1 MIKMNSRMFIRVTAA
16 LFLAAILIPAFVTA
30 QEAQAPP
37 PAGKKPPVKM
47 GLRESLGL
55 TDEQTKALETFRK
68 ARMDESRAFREEMM
82 KLRGEMREL
91 AKDPKAGEAKMNG
104 LIDKTA
110 QLRTERAKAA
120 FKHRGEI
127 EKIFT
132 PEQLEKMRAFRARAM
147 DRPGMAGP
155 GRMGFGR
162 MGFRGPGMGR
172 FGGPGFGMRRMGRIG
187 AFPHRPFP
195 GWRWRR

>member
-16 LFLAAILIPAFVTA
+16 VFLAAILALAFITA
-30 QEAQAPP
+30 QETPAPP

-47 GLRESLGL
+47 GPRESLGL
-55 TDEQTKALETFRK
+55 TAGQEKALEEFQK
-68 ARMDESRAFREEMM
+68 ARRDESRAFRDEMQKM
-82 KLRGEMREL
+82 RGEMREL
-91 AKDPKAGEAKMNG
+91 AKDPKANEAKIDG

-110 QLRTERAKAA
+110 QLRAERAKAA
-120 FKHRGEI
+120 FKHRGEV

-132 PEQLEKMRAFRARAM
+132 PEQLEKMRAFRAQAM
-147 DRPGMAGP
+147 DRPEMAGR

-172 FGGPGFGMRRMGRIG
+172 FMGPGFGMRPGSG
-187 AFPHRPFP
+187 HRP
-195 GWRWRR
+195 WRHRPLFWRRW

>member
-1 MIKMNSRMFIRVTAA
+1 MNKTTFRIAIRVTAA
-16 LFLAAILIPAFVTA
+16 VFLAAVLIPAFVTA
-30 QEAQAPP
+30 QETQAPP

-47 GLRESLGL
+47 GPRESLGL
-55 TDEQTKALETFRK
+55 TAEQEKALEEFRK
-68 ARMDESRAFREEMM
+68 ARRDESRAFRDEMLKM
-82 KLRGEMREL
+82 RGEMREL
-91 AKDPKAGEAKMNG
+91 AKDPQANEAKVDV

-110 QLRTERAKAA
+110 QLRAERAKAA
-120 FKHRGEI
+120 FKHRGEV

-132 PEQLEKMRAFRARAM
+132 PEQLKKMNAFRARAM
-147 DRPGMAGP
+147 GRPGMAGP

-172 FGGPGFGMRRMGRIG
+172 FMGPGFGMRRMGRFG

>member
-1 MIKMNSRMFIRVTAA
+1 MKKKTFRIAVRVTAA
-16 LFLAAILIPAFVTA
+16 LFLAAIVAPAFITA

-37 PAGKKPPVKM
+37 SAGKKPPVKM
-47 GLRESLGL
+47 QPREALGL
-55 TDEQTKALETFRK
+55 SPEQEKALETFRK
-68 ARMDESRAFREEMM
+68 ARMDENRAFRDEMQ

-91 AKDPKAGEAKMNG
+91 AKDPKAGEAKIGG

-110 QLRTERAKAA
+110 QLRAERAKAA
-120 FKHRGEI
+120 FRNRAEVK
-127 EKIFT
+127 KIFT
-132 PEQLEKMRAFRARAM
+132 PEQLEKMAAFRARAM
-147 DRPGMAGP
+147 DRPGMAGR

-172 FGGPGFGMRRMGRIG
+172 FMGPGFGMRRMGRFG

-195 GWRWRR
+195 GRRWRW

>member
-1 MIKMNSRMFIRVTAA
+1 MNKTAFRIAIRVTAA
-16 LFLAAILIPAFVTA
+16 LFLAAILAAAFITA

-47 GLRESLGL
+47 GPRESLGL
-55 TDEQTKALETFRK
+55 TAEQEKALETFRK
-68 ARMDESRAFREEMM
+68 SRMDENRAFREEIM

-91 AKDPKAGEAKMNG
+91 AQDPKAGEAKMNV

-110 QLRTERAKAA
+110 QLRAERAKAA
-120 FKHRGEI
+120 FKHRGEV

-132 PEQLEKMRAFRARAM
+132 PEQLEKMKSFRARLM
-147 DRPGMAGP
+147 DRPGMAGR

-162 MGFRGPGMGR
+162 MGFRGLGR
-172 FGGPGFGMRRMGRIG
+172 FMGPGFGLRRMGRFG

-195 GWRWRR
+195 GWRWLW

>member
-1 MIKMNSRMFIRVTAA
+1 MIKMNSRLLIRVTAS
-16 LFLAAILIPAFVTA
+16 LFLAVILAAAFITA

-37 PAGKKPPVKM
+37 PAVKKPPVKM
-47 GLRESLGL
+47 GPRESLGL
-55 TDEQTKALETFRK
+55 TAEQEKALETFRK
-68 ARMDESRAFREEMM
+68 TRMDENRAFREEMM

-91 AKDPKAGEAKMNG
+91 AQDPKAGEAKMNG

-110 QLRTERAKAA
+110 ELRAERAKAA
-120 FKHRGEI
+120 FKHGGEV

-132 PEQLEKMRAFRARAM
+132 PEQLEKLKTFRARVM
-147 DRPGMAGP
+147 DRPGMAGR

-172 FGGPGFGMRRMGRIG
+172 LMGPGFGMRRMGRFG
-187 AFPHRPFP
+187 AFPHRPFS
-195 GWRWRR
+195 GRRWRW

>member
-1 MIKMNSRMFIRVTAA
+1 MIKMNSRMFIRVTTA
-16 LFLAAILIPAFVTA
+16 LFLAAILAPAFITA
-30 QEAQAPP
+30 QETQASPP
-37 PAGKKPPVKM
+37 GGKNPPVKM
-47 GLRESLGL
+47 GLREALGL
-55 TDEQTKALETFRK
+55 SPEQEKALETFRK
-68 ARMDESRAFREEMM
+68 ARMDENRAFRQEMM

-91 AKDPKAGEAKMNG
+91 AKDPKASEAKIDG

-110 QLRTERAKAA
+110 ELRAERAKAA
-120 FKHRGEI
+120 FKHRGEV

-147 DRPGMAGP
+147 DRPEMAGR

-172 FGGPGFGMRRMGRIG
+172 FMGPGFGMRRMGRFG
-187 AFPHRPFP
+187 AFPRRPFP

>member
-1 MIKMNSRMFIRVTAA
+1 MTKMNSRLFIRMTAA
-16 LFLAAILIPAFVTA
+16 VFLAAIVAPAFITA

-37 PAGKKPPVKM
+37 PGGKNPPAKM
-47 GLRESLGL
+47 QSREALGL
-55 TDEQTKALETFRK
+55 SPEQEKALETFRK
-68 ARMDESRAFREEMM
+68 ARMDENRAFRDEMQKM
-82 KLRGEMREL
+82 RGEMREL
-91 AKDPKAGEAKMNG
+91 AKDPKAGEAKING

-110 QLRTERAKAA
+110 RLRAERAKAA
-120 FKHRGEI
+120 FKHRGEV

-132 PEQLEKMRAFRARAM
+132 PEQIEKMRAFRGRLM
-147 DRPGMAGP
+147 DRPGMAGR

-172 FGGPGFGMRRMGRIG
+172 FMGLGFGMRRMGRFG

-195 GWRWRR
+195 GWRWRW

>member
-1 MIKMNSRMFIRVTAA
+1 MIKINSRMFIRVTGA
-16 LFLAAILIPAFVTA
+16 LFLAAILAPAFITA
-30 QEAQAPP
+30 QETQAPP

-68 ARMDESRAFREEMM
+68 ARMDENRAFHEEMRN
-82 KLRGEMREL
+82 LR
-91 AKDPKAGEAKMNG
+91 A
-104 LIDKTA
+104 
-110 QLRTERAKAA
+110 ERAKAA
-120 FKHRGEI
+120 FRNRAEV
-127 EKIFT
+127 EKILT
-132 PEQLEKMRAFRARAM
+132 PEQLEKMKAFRGRLM
-147 DRPGMAGP
+147 DRPGMAGR

-172 FGGPGFGMRRMGRIG
+172 FMGPGFGMRRMGRFS
-187 AFPHRPFP
+187 AFPRRPFS

>member
-16 LFLAAILIPAFVTA
+16 LFLAAILAPAFITA

-37 PAGKKPPVKM
+37 PAGKNPLGKM
-47 GLRESLGL
+47 QPREALDLSP
-55 TDEQTKALETFRK
+55 EQEKALETFRK
-68 ARMDESRAFREEMM
+68 ARRGENRVFREEMM

-91 AKDPKAGEAKMNG
+91 AKDPQANEAKING

-110 QLRTERAKAA
+110 QLRAERAKAA
-120 FKHRGEI
+120 FKHRGEV

-132 PEQLEKMRAFRARAM
+132 PEQLDKMRAFRARAM
-147 DRPGMAGP
+147 DRPGMAGR

-172 FGGPGFGMRRMGRIG
+172 FMGPGFGFGMRRMGRFG

-195 GWRWRR
+195 GWRW

>member
-16 LFLAAILIPAFVTA
+16 LFLAAILAPAFITA
-30 QEAQAPP
+30 QETQAPP

-47 GLRESLGL
+47 GPREALGL
-55 TDEQTKALETFRK
+55 SPEQEKALETFRK
-68 ARMDESRAFREEMM
+68 ARMDENRAFREEMM

-91 AKDPKAGEAKMNG
+91 AKDPKTGEAKING

-110 QLRTERAKAA
+110 ELRAERTKAA
-120 FKHRGEI
+120 FRNRAEV

-132 PEQLEKMRAFRARAM
+132 PEQLEKMKAFRGRLM
-147 DRPGMAGP
+147 DRPGMAGR

-162 MGFRGPGMGR
+162 MGFRGPGR
-172 FGGPGFGMRRMGRIG
+172 FMGPGFGMRRMGCFG

>member
-1 MIKMNSRMFIRVTAA
+1 MSKKIFRIAIRMTAA
-16 LFLAAILIPAFVTA
+16 LFLAAVLVPAFVTA
-30 QEAQAPP
+30 QEAPAQA

-47 GLRESLGL
+47 GPRESLGL
-55 TDEQTKALETFRK
+55 TAEQEKALETFRK
-68 ARMDESRAFREEMM
+68 ARMDENRAFREEMM

-91 AKDPKAGEAKMNG
+91 GKDPKANEAKING

-110 QLRTERAKAA
+110 QLRAERAKAA
-120 FKHRGEI
+120 FKHRGEV
-127 EKIFT
+127 KNIFT
-132 PEQLEKMRAFRARAM
+132 PEQLEKMKTFRARVM
-147 DRPGMAGP
+147 DRPGMAVR

-172 FGGPGFGMRRMGRIG
+172 FMGPGFGMRRMGRFG

-195 GWRWRR
+195 GRRWRR

>member
-1 MIKMNSRMFIRVTAA
+1 MNKTTFRIAIAATAA
-16 LFLAAILIPAFVTA
+16 VFLAAVFFPAFVTA
-30 QEAQAPP
+30 QETQAPP

-55 TDEQTKALETFRK
+55 TAEQEKALGEFRT
-68 ARMDESRAFREEMM
+68 ARRDESRTFRDEMM

-91 AKDPKAGEAKMNG
+91 GKDSKANEAKING
-104 LIDKTA
+104 LIDQTA
-110 QLRTERAKAA
+110 LLRAERAKAA
-120 FKHRGEI
+120 FKHRGEV

-132 PEQLEKMRAFRARAM
+132 PEQLEKMKTFRARAM
-147 DRPGMAGP
+147 GRPGMAGR
-155 GRMGFGR
+155 GRMEIGR

-172 FGGPGFGMRRMGRIG
+172 FMGPGFGMRRMGRFG

-195 GWRWRR
+195 GRRWRW

>member
-1 MIKMNSRMFIRVTAA
+1 MKKMNSRMFIRVTAA
-16 LFLAAILIPAFVTA
+16 LFLAAVLAPVFITA

-37 PAGKKPPVKM
+37 PGGKNPPAKM
-47 GLRESLGL
+47 QSREALGL
-55 TDEQTKALETFRK
+55 SPEQEKALETFRK
-68 ARMDESRAFREEMM
+68 TRMDENKAFREEMT

-91 AKDPKAGEAKMNG
+91 AKDPKAGEAKINA

-110 QLRTERAKAA
+110 QLRAERAKAA
-120 FKHRGEI
+120 FKHRGEM

-132 PEQLEKMRAFRARAM
+132 PEQLKKMQAFRARTM
-147 DRPGMAGP
+147 DRPGMAGR

-172 FGGPGFGMRRMGRIG
+172 FTGPGFGMRRMGRFG
-187 AFPHRPFP
+187 ASPHRPFP

>member
-1 MIKMNSRMFIRVTAA
+1 MIKMNSRLLIRVTAS
-16 LFLAAILIPAFVTA
+16 LFLAVILAAAFITA

-37 PAGKKPPVKM
+37 PAVKKPPVKM
-47 GLRESLGL
+47 GPRESLGL
-55 TDEQTKALETFRK
+55 TAEQEKALETFRK
-68 ARMDESRAFREEMM
+68 TRMDENRAFREEMM

-91 AKDPKAGEAKMNG
+91 AQDPKAGEAKMNG

-110 QLRTERAKAA
+110 ELRAERAKAA
-120 FKHRGEI
+120 FKHGGEV

-132 PEQLEKMRAFRARAM
+132 PEQLEKLKTFRARVM
-147 DRPGMAGP
+147 DRPGMAGR

-172 FGGPGFGMRRMGRIG
+172 FMGPRFGMRRMGRFG

-195 GWRWRR
+195 GRRWRR